1 MRFAGNE
8 KSDMDPSILDNRQ
21 INLYSVVGMGSYR
34 MRGYAQ
40 NKVEMKEILDPN
52 VVAMC
57 NEF

>member
-1 MRFAGNE
+1 
-8 KSDMDPSILDNRQ
+8 MDPSILDNRQ

-40 NKVEMKEILDPN
+40 NKVEINDIFDPN